1 MDSKSMKRMKSSTR
15 SRTDSDFTSMYLA
28 TAPYVTRYVVRR
40 LRGDVDDVVEDVFV
54 TAWNKRAEM
63 PTDRDDQLVW
73 LYAVARRTIANTVR
87 LRRRRERF
95 NKSLEPLTTHDRSD
109 AALSVTIV
117 HAALAK
123 MNDKERDLLL
133 MIEWDGL
140 TVAQAAQVA
149 DITESAAGK
158 RLATARE
165 NFRKLC
171 DQRIGAARVD

>member
-1 MDSKSMKRMKSSTR
+1 MKSSVR
-15 SRTDSDFTSMYLA
+15 DRTDTDFTALYLA
-28 TAPYVTRYVVRR
+28 TAPFVTRYVIRR
-40 LRGDVDDVVEDVFV
+40 LRGDVEDVVEDVFV
-54 TAWNKRAEM
+54 TAWNKRSEM
-63 PTDRDDQLVW
+63 PTDRDDQLIW
-73 LYAVARRTIANTVR
+73 LYAIARRTIANTVR

-95 NKSLEPLTTHDRSD
+95 NRSLEPLVNDDRSD

-133 MIEWDGL
+133 MVEWDGL
-140 TVAQAAQVA
+140 TVAQAARVA
-149 DITESAAGK
+149 EITESAAGK

-171 DQRIGAARVD
+171 DQRMSSARVD